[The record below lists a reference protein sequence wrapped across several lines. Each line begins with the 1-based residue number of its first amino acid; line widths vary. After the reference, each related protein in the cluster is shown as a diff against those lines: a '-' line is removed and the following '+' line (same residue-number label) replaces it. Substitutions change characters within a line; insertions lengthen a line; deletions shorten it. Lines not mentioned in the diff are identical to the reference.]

1 MGSEVRKMGSK
12 IKTLVQMFENGF
24 KMLKLR
30 VLNKISRQ
38 EWARGERW

>member
-12 IKTLVQMFENGF
+12 IKKIVQMFENGF

-30 VLNKISRQ
+30 VLKKISRQ
-38 EWARGERW
+38 EWGRGERW